1 MHDRCCCGTKE
12 VRANWKAWRDIRIQ
26 SGLSVCATHL
36 QCPGQGTR
44 QLCCGIWKRVN
55 VLDCVI
61 KILRLKYISA
71 RSNSQVLRNK
81 IWNFN
86 FMSQVY
92 FQGALIK
99 SNFIL
104 GQAIRELKHSID
116 VRSVYLNNRVII
128 TTDDYKDIYIWDLEA
143 ATPERYQRR

>member
-1 MHDRCCCGTKE
+1 
-12 VRANWKAWRDIRIQ
+12 
-26 SGLSVCATHL
+26 
-36 QCPGQGTR
+36 
-44 QLCCGIWKRVN
+44 
-55 VLDCVI
+55 
-61 KILRLKYISA
+61 
-71 RSNSQVLRNK
+71 
-81 IWNFN
+81 
-86 FMSQVY
+86 MSQVY
-92 FQGALIK
+92 FEGASIK